1 MMNVHLCIHASN
13 ETNSEFHNNFF
24 FSFHIIE
31 LATHNVRAKTDRQAS
46 RYHCYLPTSGRPEA
60 AVIQLNSLCEERS
73 KQQTSQKLKFG
84 FFVNFRHNPEKIVEL
99 DLC

>member
-13 ETNSEFHNNFF
+13 ETNSEFHNDFF

-73 KQQTSQKLKFG
+73 KQQTSQKLNLG
-84 FFVNFRHNPEKIVEL
+84 FFVNFRHNPEEN
-99 DLC
+99 C